1 MEVKEYSL
9 KLSTEQAQKNVEDL
23 NKNLEIQE
31 ELLFDLEKE
40 IRGYEK
46 QLKKTSKTDLAARKA
61 INDKITKTKEKL
73 NDERFGLKELNKERK
88 KANEELQESIDNS
101 AEYSGVLG
109 MVDQKTGGLI
119 SGLGG
124 MTKSIGSAT
133 KGFNAMKIAIIG
145 TGIGVYLLH

>member
-23 NKNLEIQE
+23 NKNLKIQE
-31 ELLFDLEKE
+31 DLLFDIEKE

-61 INDKITKTKEKL
+61 INDKIAKTKERL

-88 KANEELQESIDNS
+88 KS
-101 AEYSGVLG
+101 
-109 MVDQKTGGLI
+109 K
-119 SGLGG
+119 
-124 MTKSIGSAT
+124 
-133 KGFNAMKIAIIG
+133 
-145 TGIGVYLLH
+145 

>member
-23 NKNLEIQE
+23 NENLKIQE

-61 INDKITKTKEKL
+61 INDKIAQTKEKL

-88 KANEELQESIDNS
+88 KANEELKINLLNEMPQEFV
-101 AEYSGVLG
+101 EYKWSTYWHSLASVVPFKKDVYRNVLSEFLPKYI
-109 MVDQKTGGLI
+109 Q
-119 SGLGG
+119 
-124 MTKSIGSAT
+124 
-133 KGFNAMKIAIIG
+133 
-145 TGIGVYLLH
+145 LHND